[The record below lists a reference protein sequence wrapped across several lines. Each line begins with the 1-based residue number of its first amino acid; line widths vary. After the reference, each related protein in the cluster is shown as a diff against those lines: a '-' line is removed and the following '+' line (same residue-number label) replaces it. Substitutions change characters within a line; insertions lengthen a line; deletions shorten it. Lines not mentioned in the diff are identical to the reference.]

1 LFLHASSSFPVIA
14 IEIIACGK
22 EILRKIKEN
31 DFQQGIGYPY
41 NHYHE
46 FIDKCDVSSILIQR
60 MKGSYPVPDG
70 EAAAALTIK
79 NSRFFGHAA
88 ETATVSD
95 AKTYIGRIKTDYPGC
110 SHAVYA
116 YCIGHGASVIYGM
129 SDAGE
134 PSGTAGRP
142 VLEVLRGSSIGDI
155 TLVVIRFFG
164 GTKLGKGGLVRAYTD
179 IAKATLSNLALRE
192 KQSLI
197 GLELSSPYEYVDRLK
212 TIIKLHHAL
221 IQEKTFAEKAV
232 FHILI
237 PENNRGQFIAEIQNV
252 SGARIE
258 YRLLD

>member
-1 LFLHASSSFPVIA
+1 M
-14 IEIIACGK
+14 
-22 EILRKIKEN
+22 
-31 DFQQGIGYPY
+31 
-41 NHYHE
+41 
-46 FIDKCDVSSILIQR
+46 ILIQS

-79 NSRFFGHAA
+79 NSRFFGHAG

-95 AKTYIGRIKTDYPGC
+95 AKTYIGRIKSDYPGC

-142 VLEVLRGSSIGDI
+142 VLEVLKGSSIGDI

-179 IAKATLSNLALRE
+179 IAKATLSNLALKE

-197 GLELSSPYEYVDRLK
+197 SLELSSPYEYVDRLK
-212 TIIKLHHAL
+212 AIMEFHHVLIK
-221 IQEKTFAEKAV
+221 EKTFTEKAV
-232 FHILI
+232 FHILL
-237 PENNRGQFIAEIQNV
+237 PEKSKEQFLDEIRGT